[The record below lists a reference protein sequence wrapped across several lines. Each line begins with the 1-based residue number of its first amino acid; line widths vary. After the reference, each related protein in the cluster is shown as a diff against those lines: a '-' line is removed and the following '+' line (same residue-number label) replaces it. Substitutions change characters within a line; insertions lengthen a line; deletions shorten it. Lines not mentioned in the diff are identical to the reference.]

1 MHQHKSNYI
10 SWCKFSFY
18 FAQKKL
24 LFLFYTLIFTKHPHQ
39 FIYSTHLFN
48 KIFIIFPFFII
59 LSLTET
65 HLPQNNSL
73 SLTDLN
79 HHHTNHQILA
89 PTKHSFITL
98 FITSFITSS
107 LQWVPK
113 VDPPLLQ
120 LRRLIGASFSS
131 RRSSHPLFLLVSPP
145 FSCFSLAIIFLFLKQ
160 WLQKK
165 VLKSTRNPLLL
176 RYRIF

>member
-1 MHQHKSNYI
+1 MKVYKDMFSLVLEIKNQTSKMHNSLICFDPQSNYI
-10 SWCKFSFY
+10 SRCKFSFY

-24 LFLFYTLIFTKHPHQ
+24 LFLFYTLIFPKHPHQ

-73 SLTDLN
+73 SLTDQN

-89 PTKHSFITL
+89 STKHLFIML

-107 LQWVPK
+107 LQWVSK
-113 VDPPLLQ
+113 VDPPLL
-120 LRRLIGASFSS
+120 RL
-131 RRSSHPLFLLVSPP
+131 
-145 FSCFSLAIIFLFLKQ
+145 
-160 WLQKK
+160 
-165 VLKSTRNPLLL
+165 
-176 RYRIF
+176 

>member
-1 MHQHKSNYI
+1 MYKKNY
-10 SWCKFSFY
+10 FFY
-18 FAQKKL
+18 FTHSFLQNTHISLSILHIYSIKYL
-24 LFLFYTLIFTKHPHQ
+24 LFFHFLLFY
-39 FIYSTHLFN
+39 
-48 KIFIIFPFFII
+48 
-59 LSLTET
+59 LSPKPISLKTT
-65 HLPQNNSL
+65 L

-113 VDPPLLQ
+113 VDPPLLR

-145 FSCFSLAIIFLFLKQ
+145 FSCFSVAIIFLFLKQ

-176 RYRIF
+176 RYRIFWRI

>member
-1 MHQHKSNYI
+1 MGLVGSCPTQPIFDLLIKSQTFLFLNQPIKSNYT
-10 SWCKFSFY
+10 SRCKFSFY

-98 FITSFITSS
+98 FITSFIASL
-107 LQWVPK
+107 LQWVLK

-120 LRRLIGASFSS
+120 LRRLIGASSSS
-131 RRSSHPLFLLVSPP
+131 RRS
-145 FSCFSLAIIFLFLKQ
+145 
-160 WLQKK
+160 
-165 VLKSTRNPLLL
+165 R
-176 RYRIF
+176 R